1 MPEHLISKTE
11 AEGDLLACA
20 AYLAE
25 EVGGSDDRSTAMS
38 AVVAEYL
45 KRDNVD
51 LAAELANTVDD
62 PFVRDRLL
70 VAVVRRCAELGDDEY
85 AIQLADAVE
94 EDGMR
99 SQAFAAAALVKARQ
113 GDLEKAR
120 ELAASVLHPEDVLA
134 VIALKQDSSGDE
146 AAAQATIAEID
157 YAGSAVAAL
166 IAMAAARKDKDDA
179 GKAVEFLE
187 KAGQLAEEIEHRE
200 ERVRMLV
207 DVGNALTDAGRKDK
221 AIGTLEKARGHA
233 EALDNVH
240 RDTLL
245 SFVSQGFMHAGS
257 IDLAD
262 RTLDAV
268 ADKTQIANTL
278 LGFSRDYWRREEKED
293 ALEALDEAYEILRSQ
308 KDTETRDSKAKFALF
323 GNIATQ
329 YAAFGKG
336 ERAIE
341 IAEGIEDD
349 EQSTSALSQV
359 AYIMT
364 TQNADDTAQ
373 ASLRSIPAETD
384 RVFAL
389 IAISNA
395 ARKNNENEKA
405 LSFLNEAAETAEG
418 VQQIAA
424 RANAYSEIA
433 VSLLE
438 LDEKEKARETAS
450 LTLQEIAQMRDEG
463 MRSVALANLAGLYQK
478 AGFTLSDK
486 DNELLKALLIPD
498 SF

>member
-1 MPEHLISKTE
+1 MPEHIISKTD
-11 AEGDLLACA
+11 AESDLLACA

-25 EVGGSDDRSTAMS
+25 EIGGSDDRSTAVS

-70 VAVVRRCAELGDDEY
+70 VAVVRRCAELDDDEY
-85 AIQLADAVE
+85 AVQLADAVE

-99 SQAFAAAALVKARQ
+99 SQAFAAAALVKA
-113 GDLEKAR
+113 GKGELETAR
-120 ELAASVLHPEDVLA
+120 KLSASVLHPEDVLA
-134 VIALKQDSSGDE
+134 AIALKQDRSGDE
-146 AAAQATIAEID
+146 AAAQATVAEID
-157 YAGSAVAAL
+157 FPGAAVAAL
-166 IAMAAARKDKDDA
+166 IAMAAVRREKEDA

-200 ERVRMLV
+200 ERVRMLA

-221 AIGTLEKARGHA
+221 AIETLEKARGHA
-233 EALDNVH
+233 EEMDNVH

-257 IDLAD
+257 VDLAD

-268 ADKTQIANTL
+268 MDKTQIANTL
-278 LGFSRDYWRREEKED
+278 LGFARDYWRRDEKED
-293 ALEALDEAYEILRSQ
+293 ALESLDEAYEILRSQ
-308 KDTETRDSKAKFALF
+308 KENETRDSKAKFALF
-323 GNIATQ
+323 GSIAAQ
-329 YAAFGKG
+329 YAAFGSG

-349 EQSTSALSQV
+349 EQSMSALSQV

-364 TQNADDTAQ
+364 TRQTDDTARD
-373 ASLRSIPAETD
+373 ALRSIAADTN
-384 RVFAL
+384 RMFAL
-389 IAISNA
+389 IGMSEA
-395 ARKNNENEKA
+395 ARKNDDKEKA
-405 LSFLNEAAETAEG
+405 LSLLNEAAEIAET
-418 VQQIAA
+418 VPQISA
-424 RANAYSEIA
+424 RVNVYHEMTDR
-433 VSLLE
+433 LLE
-438 LDEKEKARETAS
+438 LDEKEKARKTAS
-450 LTLQEIAQMRDEG
+450 LTLQTISHIRDEG
-463 MRSVALANLAGLYQK
+463 TRSTALANLASLYQK

-486 DNELLKALLIPD
+486 DMELLKSLLIQD
-498 SF
+498 RF

>member
-134 VIALKQDSSGDE
+134 AIALKQDQSGDE
-146 AAAQATIAEID
+146 ATAQATVAEID

-166 IAMAAARKDKDDA
+166 IAMAAARKEKDDA
-179 GKAVEFLE
+179 VKAVEFLE

-364 TQNADDTAQ
+364 TQCRRYRSGIAPFDT
-373 ASLRSIPAETD
+373 AETD

-438 LDEKEKARETAS
+438 LDEKEKAREMAS
-450 LTLQEIAQMRDEG
+450 LTLQEISQMRDEG

-486 DNELLKALLIPD
+486 DYELLKALLIPD